1 MCNNEPGHR
10 CENCP
15 GEQGSNRLAQPTAI
29 INKTATTATTTTL
42 APTRS
47 RSDSDKVSS
56 SPTDIEAEYL
66 DIKCCGNSKLCGTT
80 DVHCA
85 DEGEEEE
92 DDRAHV
98 HMHDHDRHV
107 VGPSQDHQ
115 RPRTFS
121 NGPGPLP
128 TGTWEEKIS
137 QLAPHGHEVDVT
149 LTADEA
155 WKTLKVRRVWSVRA
169 PNPWPLML
177 TPRLRPLQAHPN
189 AKFASLAMLADVVAR
204 GTKCFGQPSPPI
216 RSADRP
222 DPFSA
227 VQQVPPKAQPIEV
240 SVVRVTMGA
249 RIVLF

>member
-85 DEGEEEE
+85 DEDEEEE

-98 HMHDHDRHV
+98 HMHDHNRHL
-107 VGPSQDHQ
+107 VGSSQDHQ

-155 WKTLKVRRVWSVRA
+155 WKTLKVSVCPVRA
-169 PNPWPLML
+169 PNPWPVDADATTTTL
-177 TPRLRPLQAHPN
+177 TGPSECQIRFTCHVGRR
-189 AKFASLAMLADVVAR
+189 R
-204 GTKCFGQPSPPI
+204 GEGYQVFRSTIAAYQIRRSTRSVLG
-216 RSADRP
+216 RSAGSTQSPADRG
-222 DPFSA
+222 
-227 VQQVPPKAQPIEV
+227 EWC
-240 SVVRVTMGA
+240 
-249 RIVLF
+249 

>member
-1 MCNNEPGHR
+1 MCSNEPGHR

-15 GEQGSNRLAQPTAI
+15 AEQQGSNRLVQSSATINNKAI
-29 INKTATTATTTTL
+29 TTSSPVHTTTL

-85 DEGEEEE
+85 DDGEQEDD
-92 DDRAHV
+92 DDRAHS
-98 HMHDHDRHV
+98 HAHDHDRHLG
-107 VGPSQDHQ
+107 GPSQGRQ
-115 RPRTFS
+115 NPRTFS

-155 WKTLKVRRVWSVRA
+155 WKTLKVRRVC
-169 PNPWPLML
+169 
-177 TPRLRPLQAHPN
+177 
-189 AKFASLAMLADVVAR
+189 DV
-204 GTKCFGQPSPPI
+204 
-216 RSADRP
+216 SA
-222 DPFSA
+222 
-227 VQQVPPKAQPIEV
+227 
-240 SVVRVTMGA
+240 
-249 RIVLF
+249 